1 MALLRYQLFL
11 GLGVAFLAVW
21 YAALS
26 STSTTDDDLTTLL
39 IVYAP
44 VWAIVFL
51 GSYAVATIAIGLTN
65 FRDCPEASA
74 EIEEQVKEAK
84 AEMKKRG
91 VIKE

>member
-1 MALLRYQLFL
+1 
-11 GLGVAFLAVW
+11 
-21 YAALS
+21 
-26 STSTTDDDLTTLL
+26 
-39 IVYAP
+39 
-44 VWAIVFL
+44 
-51 GSYAVATIAIGLTN
+51 LTN